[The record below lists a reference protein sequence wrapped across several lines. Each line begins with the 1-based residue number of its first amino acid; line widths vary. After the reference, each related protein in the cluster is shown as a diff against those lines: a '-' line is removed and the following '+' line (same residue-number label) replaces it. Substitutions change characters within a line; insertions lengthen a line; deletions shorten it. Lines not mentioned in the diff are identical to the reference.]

1 MIVKLKGYIEFWEE
15 GFVDLNV
22 HGVVYRIFISQ
33 RNLDKISDKESILS
47 IHVFEI
53 IKENERLFFG
63 FLEKKDREVF
73 SDLLTVQGVGGK
85 MALNIMS
92 NLDTDQ
98 IIQSILSNDENFF
111 SSISGVGNKL
121 ALRIINELKS
131 KAKKL
136 THKEDILS
144 DKSSKNNFS
153 DLVSCLI
160 NLGYP
165 QNISEK
171 TSLKVL
177 EENNNL
183 KLEELI
189 PIALKYLSKPN

>member
-1 MIVKLKGYIEFWEE
+1 MIVKLKGHIEFWEE
-15 GFVDLNV
+15 GLIDLNV

-33 RNLDKISDKESILS
+33 RNLDKINNKESILS

-73 SDLLTVQGVGGK
+73 ADLLTVQGVGGK

-98 IIQSILSNDENFF
+98 IIQSILNNDENFF

-136 THKEDILS
+136 NYKEDIL
-144 DKSSKNNFS
+144 
-153 DLVSCLI
+153 L
-160 NLGYP
+160 
-165 QNISEK
+165 
-171 TSLKVL
+171 
-177 EENNNL
+177 
-183 KLEELI
+183 
-189 PIALKYLSKPN
+189 A

>member
-1 MIVKLKGYIEFWEE
+1 MKDYFWIP
-15 GFVDLNV
+15 
-22 HGVVYRIFISQ
+22 R
-33 RNLDKISDKESILS
+33 
-47 IHVFEI
+47 
-53 IKENERLFFG
+53 
-63 FLEKKDREVF
+63 KKDREVF
-73 SDLLTVQGVGGK
+73 ADLLTVQGVGGK

-98 IIQSILSNDENFF
+98 IIQSILNNDENFF

-136 THKEDILS
+136 NYKEDILS
-144 DKSSKNNFS
+144 VKSSKNNFS